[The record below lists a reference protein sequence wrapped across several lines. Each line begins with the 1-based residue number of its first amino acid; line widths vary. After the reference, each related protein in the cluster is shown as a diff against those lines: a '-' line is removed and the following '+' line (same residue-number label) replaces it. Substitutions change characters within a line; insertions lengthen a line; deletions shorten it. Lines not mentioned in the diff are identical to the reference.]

1 MSEDVLR
8 RKLARAE
15 TRVQLLEHLIED
27 KTRELYLQT
36 VALKASNETLERLFD
51 ATPGPVLV
59 LDEQLVVRRFNRSA
73 LQLLEATPLLL
84 TGLPARRFFPTIEE
98 QVARVDL
105 ERGAVIAEAEWRL
118 EGPALP
124 VLATLA
130 RFADGMD
137 RRLVIVATDLRD
149 RKALELEL
157 RHAHK
162 LEAIGSLAAGVAHEV
177 NTPLQFISD
186 NVDFLVEALTS
197 FDAFTRRL
205 EEAAPS
211 VWRRLAEEPAFEELP
226 FFRERMPKS
235 LGRVKSGL
243 ARVTEI
249 VRALKDFSHP
259 GGEKGP
265 VRLAPLVH
273 RAVTVGR
280 HELRGIDL
288 QVDVPEA
295 FEVYACESDLNQ
307 VMLNLL
313 VNAAHAIV
321 ERFGDATRGRIGVAV
336 DASPEQVVV
345 HVQDNGGGMPPAVQ
359 ERVFE
364 PFFTTKPVG
373 KGTGQGLPIC
383 RKLIVDRHGGRLWFD
398 STPGDGTTF
407 HIGLPTAAAL
417 SSGATHEP
425 TRRVAGG

>member
-1 MSEDVLR
+1 MSDEVLQ

-15 TRVQLLEHLIED
+15 TKVRLLESLIED

-36 VALKASNETLERLFD
+36 VALKASNATLERIFD
-51 ATPGPVLV
+51 AMPGPVLV
-59 LDEQLVVRRFNRSA
+59 IDEHLVVQRFNRAA
-73 LQLLEATPLLL
+73 LELLHATPLLL
-84 TGLPARRFFPTIEE
+84 TGLPTARFFPDVEAST
-98 QVARVDL
+98 ARLDA
-105 ERGAVIAEAEWRL
+105 EGGAVMTEAEWCL
-118 EGPALP
+118 EGPRVP
-124 VLATLA
+124 VLVTIA
-130 RFADGMD
+130 RFSDGVE
-137 RRLVIVATDLRD
+137 RRFVVIATDLRE

-157 RHAHK
+157 RHAQK
-162 LEAIGSLAAGVAHEV
+162 LEAIGALAAGVAHEV

-186 NVDFLVEALTS
+186 NVDFLVEALGG
-197 FDAFTRRL
+197 FDAFARRI
-205 EEAAPS
+205 EEAAPG
-211 VWRRLAEEPAFEELP
+211 VWRRVCEEPAFEELP

-243 ARVTEI
+243 LRVTEI

-259 GGEKGP
+259 GGEKAP

-280 HELRGIDL
+280 HELKGIDV
-288 QVDVPEA
+288 QVAVPEGLEA
-295 FEVYACESDLNQ
+295 VGYESDLNQ

-321 ERFGDATRGRIGVAV
+321 ERHVDATLGRIRVFVETG
-336 DASPEQVVV
+336 PGQVVL

-359 ERVFE
+359 ARVFE

-383 RKLIVDRHGGRLWFD
+383 RKLIVDRHGGKLWFD
-398 STPGDGTTF
+398 TTIGEGTTF
-407 HIGLPTAAAL
+407 HIGLPLAAA
-417 SSGATHEP
+417 STSGESHEP

>member
-1 MSEDVLR
+1 MSEAVLQ

-15 TRVQLLEHLIED
+15 AKVRLLESLIED

-36 VALKASNETLERLFD
+36 VALKASNETLERIFD
-51 ATPGPVLV
+51 AMPGPVLV
-59 LDEQLVVRRFNRSA
+59 LDEHLVVQRFNRSA
-73 LQLLEATPLLL
+73 LKLLEATPLLL
-84 TGLPARRFFPTIEE
+84 TGLPATRFFPTIEAS
-98 QVARVDL
+98 VARVDV
-105 ERGAVIAEAEWRL
+105 EGGAVMTEAEWRL

-130 RFADGMD
+130 RFSDGVE
-137 RRLVIVATDLRD
+137 RHVVVIATDLRD

-157 RHAHK
+157 RHAQK
-162 LEAIGSLAAGVAHEV
+162 LEAIGALAAGVAHEV

-197 FDAFTRRL
+197 FDAFARRI
-205 EEAAPS
+205 EEAAPGIWS
-211 VWRRLAEEPAFEELP
+211 RVSEEPAFEELP
-226 FFRERMPKS
+226 FFRERIPKS

-243 ARVTEI
+243 ERVTEI

-259 GGEKGP
+259 GGEKAP

-280 HELRGIDL
+280 HELKGMDV
-288 QVDVPEA
+288 QVEVPEGLEA
-295 FEVYACESDLNQ
+295 YGYESDLNQ

-321 ERFGDATRGRIGVAV
+321 DRHGDATLGRIRVFV
-336 DASPEQVVV
+336 DGGPEQVVL

-359 ERVFE
+359 ARVFE

-383 RKLIVDRHGGRLWFD
+383 RKLIVERHGGRLWFD
-398 STPGDGTTF
+398 SAPGEGTTF
-407 HIGLPTAAAL
+407 HIGLPVAAAP

-425 TRRVAGG
+425 TRRAAGG